1 MAFDFK
7 KIKSLFIV
15 PAEEVSDK
23 KEPEKEKVNLEE
35 KKAVEKEIQVNTP
48 QKPSEQNIGGT
59 FDQKIFDSLIKVLE
73 EKNLPGED
81 YMEFMEALNAM
92 ANLQLDEN
100 IKIQTVL
107 ATLSTKGLSKKT
119 ILESGEY
126 YIQELEKEKSKFYDA
141 LQAQKK
147 NSVEGK
153 LQLIESLNKQIKE
166 KAEMIQKLTAEIQQN
181 QEEIE
186 KTKVAIAEAEKKLA
200 HTENNF
206 IYTHSIIVD
215 QIRNNLNKINKI

>member
-7 KIKSLFIV
+7 KIKGLFV
-15 PAEEVSDK
+15 TPTENEEANTENTTNQDNV
-23 KEPEKEKVNLEE
+23 E
-35 KKAVEKEIQVNTP
+35 KKPTIDKTTQPQTPKQAPAINT
-48 QKPSEQNIGGT
+48 GGS

-92 ANLQLDEN
+92 TSIQLDEK

-107 ATLSTKGLSKKT
+107 ATLSTKGLNKKT
-119 ILESGEY
+119 ILESGAY
-126 YIQELEKEKSKFYDA
+126 YVQELEKEKTKFYDA

-147 NSVEGK
+147 NSIEHK
-153 LQLIESLNKQIKE
+153 LQFIDSLTQQNKD

-186 KTKVAIAEAEKKLA
+186 KTKITIAEAEQKLA

-206 IYTHSIIVD
+206 LITHNVIVD
-215 QIRNNLNKINKI
+215 QIKNNLDKINTI

>member
-7 KIKSLFIV
+7 KIKSLFV
-15 PAEEVSDK
+15 LPTDENAEDK
-23 KEPEKEKVNLEE
+23 DKTKNQEKVEE
-35 KKAVEKEIQVNTP
+35 KKITEKPVETQAPK
-48 QKPSEQNIGGT
+48 NIPVANVTGA

-81 YMEFMEALNAM
+81 YMEFMDALNAM
-92 ANLQLDEN
+92 ANIQLDEN

-107 ATLSTKGLSKKT
+107 ATLSTKGLNKKT
-119 ILESGEY
+119 ILDSGDY

-147 NSVEGK
+147 NSVEHK
-153 LQLIESLNKQIKE
+153 IQFIDSLTKQNKE
-166 KAEMIQKLTAEIQQN
+166 KAELIQKLTAEIQQN
-181 QEEIE
+181 QQEIE
-186 KTKVAIAEAEKKLA
+186 KTKITIAEAEQKLA

-206 IYTHSIIVD
+206 LITHNIIVD
-215 QIRNNLNKINKI
+215 QIKNNLNKINKI